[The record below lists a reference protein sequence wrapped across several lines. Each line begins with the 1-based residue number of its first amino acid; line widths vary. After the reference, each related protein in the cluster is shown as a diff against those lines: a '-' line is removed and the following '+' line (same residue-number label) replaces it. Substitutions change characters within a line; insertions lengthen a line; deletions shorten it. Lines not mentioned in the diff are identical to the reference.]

1 MVVKI
6 IEMLSTSPES
16 WEEAAQNAVTEASK
30 TLRNITGVDVVGFK
44 AEVKEGDI
52 VQYKAHVRIAFVVDR

>member
-6 IEMLSTSPES
+6 IEMLSSSPNS

-30 TLRNITGVDVVGFK
+30 TLRNITGIDVIGFK
-44 AEVKEGDI
+44 GEVKDGEV
-52 VQYKAHVRIAFVVDR
+52 VQYKAHVRIAFMVDR